1 MHLQFTDLDASPR
14 RWLSLTPLIDIVF
27 LLLVFFMLAT
37 QFAREQALPLD
48 VPGRAVASAEASLSG
63 ALLVRVRSSGE
74 VDIAGQVVTLDALQ
88 QRVASLVGERGD
100 EHRVVLR
107 SEQGL
112 NLQRLVLVLDRV
124 RDAGAVHVSLRR

>member
-1 MHLQFTDLDASPR
+1 MRLHFSQSDGSPR

-48 VPGRAVASAEASLSG
+48 VPGRAVASADASLSG
-63 ALLVRVRSSGE
+63 ALLVRVRSGGE
-74 VDIAGQVVTLDALQ
+74 VDIAGQPVSLDALQ
-88 QRVASLVGERGD
+88 QRVALLVRERGD

>member
-1 MHLQFTDLDASPR
+1 
-14 RWLSLTPLIDIVF
+14 
-27 LLLVFFMLAT
+27 
-37 QFAREQALPLD
+37 
-48 VPGRAVASAEASLSG
+48 VASAEASLSG

-74 VDIAGQVVTLDALQ
+74 VDIAGQVVTLDTLQ
-88 QRVASLVGERGD
+88 QRVASLVRERGD

>member
-1 MHLQFTDLDASPR
+1 MRLHFSQPDGSPR

-48 VPGRAVASAEASLSG
+48 VPGRAVASADASLSG

-74 VDIAGQVVTLDALQ
+74 VDIAGQPVSLDALQ
-88 QRVASLVGERGD
+88 QRVALLVRERED

-112 NLQRLVLVLDRV
+112 NLQRLVQVLDRV
-124 RDAGAVHVSLRR
+124 RDAGAIHVSLRR

>member
-1 MHLQFTDLDASPR
+1 MRLHFDADARPR

-48 VPGRAVASAEASLSG
+48 VPGRAVATSDASLSG
-63 ALLVRVRSSGE
+63 ALLVRVRASGE
-74 VDIAGQVVTLDALQ
+74 VDIAGLSVSLDQLE
-88 QRVASLVGERGD
+88 QRVADLVRARGD
-100 EHRVVLR
+100 AHRVVLR

-112 NLQRLVLVLDRV
+112 GLQRLVQVLDRV
-124 RDAGAVHVSLRR
+124 RDAGATHVSLRR

>member
-1 MHLQFTDLDASPR
+1 MRLHFDADVRPR

-48 VPGRAVASAEASLSG
+48 VPGRAVASSDASLSG
-63 ALLVRVRSSGE
+63 ALLVRVRATGE
-74 VDIAGQVVTLDALQ
+74 VDIAGQGVTLDQLQ
-88 QRVASLVGERGD
+88 QRVSALVSARGE
-100 EHRVVLR
+100 EHRVILR

-112 NLQRLVLVLDRV
+112 DLQRLVQVLDRV
-124 RDAGAVHVSLRR
+124 RDAGATHVSLRR

>member
-1 MHLQFTDLDASPR
+1 MHLQFTDLDARPR

-63 ALLVRVRSSGE
+63 ALLVRVRATGE
-74 VDIAGQVVTLDALQ
+74 VDIAGQRVSLDQLQ
-88 QRVASLVGERGD
+88 QRVSALIDTRGD

-112 NLQRLVLVLDRV
+112 NLQRLVQVLDRV
-124 RDAGAVHVSLRR
+124 RNAGAIHVSLRR